1 MALSISNNSHSSS
14 SSVSSDPF
22 SEPFSEPLS
31 SCESSGRDASA
42 GAGKAKSGVLGSE
55 GPGQGVV
62 TASRSGL
69 GMDPGGGIVIA
80 ISQAVLSFLLSLPL
94 TSSIASLPV
103 VAVAVAVMPPS
114 SLPLVEVEVA
124 RPVDSLF
131 FTVIV
136 VIVEV
141 VVVVVTEVVV
151 VVVMVVAL
159 AVVLMVASE
168 RAVDNVEEL
177 TVNRDDDDDD
187 DDARGCDGDGR
198 TPPAP

>member
-14 SSVSSDPF
+14 SSVSSD
-22 SEPFSEPLS
+22 PFSEPLS

-69 GMDPGGGIVIA
+69 GMDPGGEIVIA
-80 ISQAVLSFLLSLPL
+80 ISQAVLSLLLSLPL
-94 TSSIASLPV
+94 ASFIASLPV

-136 VIVEV
+136 EV

-168 RAVDNVEEL
+168 RVVNNVEVL
-177 TVNRDDDDDD
+177 TVNREDDDDDD